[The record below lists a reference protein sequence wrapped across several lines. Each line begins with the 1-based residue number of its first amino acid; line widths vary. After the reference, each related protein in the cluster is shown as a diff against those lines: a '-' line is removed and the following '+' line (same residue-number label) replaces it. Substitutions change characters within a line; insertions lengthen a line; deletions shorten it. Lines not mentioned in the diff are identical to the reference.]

1 MTSSISS
8 IEIISSVMPDSK
20 IVVWIA
26 ASGANAAGVDPN
38 GTKTL
43 LANEVS
49 AFFINIKAVLV
60 NGILKLKKT
69 EMSLFFK
76 DLIIFVLSLISLFV
90 TVIYDPI
97 IVLNW

>member
-26 ASGANAAGVDPN
+26 ASGANAAAVYPN

-97 IVLNW
+97 IFLNW